1 MGIRS
6 LNGARRQHY
15 TFLIIIL
22 KKEFQLWCLKNTFF
36 LFKRYKLNSTLKQC
50 LTPFVTIKPTSEVL
64 FCQQST
70 QHFLP
75 LKWDRLKC
83 NWLTTGLIHTHS
95 TGECVPCRAQYH
107 LLSEFSI
114 YWEYMLPENKLKMHH
129 LADNGSPKEM
139 LLLLRM

>member
-1 MGIRS
+1 MV
-6 LNGARRQHY
+6 
-15 TFLIIIL
+15 F
-22 KKEFQLWCLKNTFF
+22 KEHFFPFQKIQIEFYSETMF
-36 LFKRYKLNSTLKQC
+36 
-50 LTPFVTIKPTSEVL
+50 TPFVTIKPTSEVL